1 MKLLVA
7 LLDSLWLSL
16 ELSLHGEQVS
26 SLGTLV
32 ERVGA
37 FLGLRSGAAL
47 FLGIAGALLVSLL
60 NETCLETG
68 APSSLSCADSSD
80 AGSFSRLSNLLLK
93 RMPVFELPHF
103 LELAPLGLSLAA
115 CEAEADGLA
124 FGIEGLDSAGLGK
137 YQELP
142 HFSRLKSSPFGE
154 VAVPFL

>member
-1 MKLLVA
+1 MSSSESPWSVWPRHAEKVRAAKASARTLKPEFMKLLVA

-80 AGSFSRLSNLLLK
+80 AGSFSRLS
-93 RMPVFELPHF
+93 RRT
-103 LELAPLGLSLAA
+103 
-115 CEAEADGLA
+115 CC
-124 FGIEGLDSAGLGK
+124 
-137 YQELP
+137 
-142 HFSRLKSSPFGE
+142 
-154 VAVPFL
+154 